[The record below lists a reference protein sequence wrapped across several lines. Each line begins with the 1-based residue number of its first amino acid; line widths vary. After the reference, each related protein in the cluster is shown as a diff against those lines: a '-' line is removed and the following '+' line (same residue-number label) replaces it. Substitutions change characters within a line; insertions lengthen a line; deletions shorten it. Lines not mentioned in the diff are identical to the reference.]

1 MLELSACYKIVLF
14 WKWTIFA
21 RRNKSEIWSCTW
33 LEIVVL
39 IWLPGNNWYL
49 YSSFSLQFF
58 VPRTH
63 TCTKFLLLVCAQF
76 HTRSTCNSCYNEIER
91 KLNYWLKFP
100 NQLHVN
106 EGFYL
111 TGLAWFIFNLRFV
124 SGVSGVKTKLQIGW
138 GRWVEGRGVTL
149 LSCFAPYRCVLL
161 RQKQTNL
168 FSEFPSDIILFCSSI
183 FLFLLRIISYQITD
197 FWFMAPYIHSY
208 FLIYFPGSWYISL
221 VPKHDIHP

>member
-1 MLELSACYKIVLF
+1 M
-14 WKWTIFA
+14 
-21 RRNKSEIWSCTW
+21 
-33 LEIVVL
+33 
-39 IWLPGNNWYL
+39 
-49 YSSFSLQFF
+49 
-58 VPRTH
+58 PRTH

-138 GRWVEGRGVTL
+138 GRRVEGRGVTPP
-149 LSCFAPYRCVLL
+149 SCFAPYRCVLL

-168 FSEFPSDIILFCSSI
+168 FSEFPSDIILFYSSSL
-183 FLFLLRIISYQITD
+183 LFLLWFESYHIKSLISDLWLHI
-197 FWFMAPYIHSY
+197 YIP
-208 FLIYFPGSWYISL
+208 ISWYISQ
-221 VPKHDIHP
+221 VPDIYPWFLNPIYIHKCDIYPLFLNLIYIPGSWTCIYIPCS